1 MGSGTMSPKYA
12 RDVAVGMGSWA
23 ADLGEEVGWVR
34 DRSGLGSVGSPLA
47 ADISAAEMAVG
58 NYV

>member
-1 MGSGTMSPKYA
+1 MSPKYA